1 MDFNDFA
8 PATLLVVDD
17 NPTNRAYMAGIFE
30 KTHHRVHFATN
41 GQEALACLEK
51 TKPDV
56 VLLDIRMPVMD
67 GRTAL
72 AEIRKQASLVS
83 LPVIAVTASSK
94 AGEEMELQSQFSG
107 YIRKP
112 FSRQTLF
119 VALAQFLQ
127 RASPGNGL
135 EGQNLGQT
143 LKSIPIPSP
152 DQAAQW
158 QELALELRR
167 QEATEWPTLR
177 DSLAVNETR
186 AFAHKLFLLGQA
198 AQCGPLATYAAALT
212 TFADAYAIGQMERH
226 LAAFPKLVE
235 SIEASSAQ
243 SQLQASMKVQMNA
256 PLIETNTGCLLVV
269 DDQESNIQV
278 VGAAL
283 GKLGFEILPATGGLQ
298 AFQRLAVRRP
308 DLILLDLLMPEMDG
322 FEVCRRIRENPDW
335 AEIPIIFLSSADDK
349 GLIVRALESGGV
361 DYITKPFNHAELVTR
376 VRTHLALKRARDEL
390 KQLAEDRDEL
400 LGILTHDLKNH
411 LGGMDMSAQLLRDRT
426 EAMADPKLRLMAE
439 NISHSSS
446 QMLAFVKEFLA
457 NASADHGLNLK
468 TEPVNLSDAAARAV
482 QQHQEAAK
490 RKQLVLKVVLPPSN
504 GMLVQA
510 DGAALNQVLDN
521 LLSNA
526 IKFSP
531 PGKQIRL
538 TVCPPGA
545 GYVECQV
552 QDEGPGFSEN
562 DKTRMFRRYGRLSAR
577 PTGGEPSTGLGLS
590 IVKKLVLAMHGEL
603 ACESTPGNGA
613 TFAFRL
619 PRAATPH

>member
-1 MDFNDFA
+1 
-8 PATLLVVDD
+8 
-17 NPTNRAYMAGIFE
+17 
-30 KTHHRVHFATN
+30 
-41 GQEALACLEK
+41 
-51 TKPDV
+51 
-56 VLLDIRMPVMD
+56 
-67 GRTAL
+67 
-72 AEIRKQASLVS
+72 
-83 LPVIAVTASSK
+83 
-94 AGEEMELQSQFSG
+94 
-107 YIRKP
+107 
-112 FSRQTLF
+112 
-119 VALAQFLQ
+119 
-127 RASPGNGL
+127 
-135 EGQNLGQT
+135 
-143 LKSIPIPSP
+143 
-152 DQAAQW
+152 
-158 QELALELRR
+158 
-167 QEATEWPTLR
+167 
-177 DSLAVNETR
+177 
-186 AFAHKLFLLGQA
+186 
-198 AQCGPLATYAAALT
+198 
-212 TFADAYAIGQMERH
+212 
-226 LAAFPKLVE
+226 
-235 SIEASSAQ
+235 
-243 SQLQASMKVQMNA
+243 MNA
-256 PLIETNTGCLLVV
+256 PLPETNTGCLLVV

-283 GKLGFEILPATGGLQ
+283 GQLGFEILPATDGLQ

-322 FEVCRRIRENPDW
+322 FEVCHRIRENLDW

-376 VRTHLALKRARDEL
+376 VRTHLALKRARDDL

-457 NASADHGLNLK
+457 NASADHGFNLK
-468 TEPVNLSDAAARAV
+468 TESVNLSDAAARAV

-490 RKQLVLKVVLPPSN
+490 RKQLVLKVVLPPN
-504 GMLVQA
+504 GTLVQA

-552 QDEGPGFSEN
+552 QDEGPGLSEN

-619 PRAATPH
+619 PRAMVSH

>member
-1 MDFNDFA
+1 
-8 PATLLVVDD
+8 
-17 NPTNRAYMAGIFE
+17 
-30 KTHHRVHFATN
+30 
-41 GQEALACLEK
+41 
-51 TKPDV
+51 
-56 VLLDIRMPVMD
+56 
-67 GRTAL
+67 
-72 AEIRKQASLVS
+72 
-83 LPVIAVTASSK
+83 
-94 AGEEMELQSQFSG
+94 
-107 YIRKP
+107 
-112 FSRQTLF
+112 
-119 VALAQFLQ
+119 
-127 RASPGNGL
+127 
-135 EGQNLGQT
+135 
-143 LKSIPIPSP
+143 
-152 DQAAQW
+152 
-158 QELALELRR
+158 
-167 QEATEWPTLR
+167 
-177 DSLAVNETR
+177 
-186 AFAHKLFLLGQA
+186 
-198 AQCGPLATYAAALT
+198 
-212 TFADAYAIGQMERH
+212 
-226 LAAFPKLVE
+226 
-235 SIEASSAQ
+235 
-243 SQLQASMKVQMNA
+243 MNV
-256 PLIETNTGCLLVV
+256 PNIETNMGCLLVV

-322 FEVCRRIRENPDW
+322 FEVCRRIRENAHW

-411 LGGMDMSAQLLRDRT
+411 LGGMDMSAQLLRDRV
-426 EAMADPKLRLMAE
+426 EALADPKLRLMAE
-439 NISHSSS
+439 NISQSSG

-457 NASADHGLNLK
+457 NASADHGLDLQ

-482 QQHQEAAK
+482 QQHQGAAK
-490 RKQLVLKVVLPPSN
+490 RKQLELKAVFPPSN

-510 DGAALNQVLDN
+510 DAAALNQVLDN

-531 PGKQIRL
+531 PGKQIRV
-538 TVCPPGA
+538 TVCSPDTRC
-545 GYVECQV
+545 VECQV
-552 QDEGPGFSEN
+552 QDQGPGFKGD

-603 ACESTPGNGA
+603 VCESTPDNGA

-619 PRAATPH
+619 PRAATQVFGFYHGKERLESRSRP

>member
-1 MDFNDFA
+1 M
-8 PATLLVVDD
+8 
-17 NPTNRAYMAGIFE
+17 
-30 KTHHRVHFATN
+30 K
-41 GQEALACLEK
+41 
-51 TKPDV
+51 
-56 VLLDIRMPVMD
+56 
-67 GRTAL
+67 
-72 AEIRKQASLVS
+72 AS
-83 LPVIAVTASSK
+83 K
-94 AGEEMELQSQFSG
+94 
-107 YIRKP
+107 
-112 FSRQTLF
+112 
-119 VALAQFLQ
+119 
-127 RASPGNGL
+127 
-135 EGQNLGQT
+135 
-143 LKSIPIPSP
+143 
-152 DQAAQW
+152 
-158 QELALELRR
+158 
-167 QEATEWPTLR
+167 
-177 DSLAVNETR
+177 
-186 AFAHKLFLLGQA
+186 
-198 AQCGPLATYAAALT
+198 
-212 TFADAYAIGQMERH
+212 
-226 LAAFPKLVE
+226 
-235 SIEASSAQ
+235 
-243 SQLQASMKVQMNA
+243 
-256 PLIETNTGCLLVV
+256 IETNAGCLLVV

-283 GKLGFEILPATGGLQ
+283 GKLGFEIFPATGGAQ

-322 FEVCRRIRENPDW
+322 FEVCRRIRENANW

-349 GLIVRALESGGV
+349 SLIVRALESGGV

-390 KQLAEDRDEL
+390 EQLAEDRDEL

-426 EAMADPKLRLMAE
+426 EALADPKLRLMAE
-439 NISHSSS
+439 NISHSSN
-446 QMLAFVKEFLA
+446 QMLAFVKEYLA
-457 NASADHGLNLK
+457 NASADHGLLLK
-468 TEPVNLSDAAARAV
+468 TESVNLSDAATRVV

-490 RKQLVLKVVLPPSN
+490 RKQLMLKLVLPPTN

-538 TVCPPGA
+538 TVCPPDA

-552 QDEGPGFSEN
+552 QDEGPGFSEE
-562 DKTRMFRRYGRLSAR
+562 DKVRMFSRYGRLSAR

-590 IVKKLVLAMHGEL
+590 IVKKLVQAMHGEL

-619 PRAATPH
+619 PCAAAPR